1 MKAIITIIL
10 LSLSI
15 IQIKSDKPSQIIE
28 FANSKI
34 GCGYVWGAKGQ
45 ILTQSLLQSFKR

>member
-10 LSLSI
+10 LSLCI
-15 IQIKSDKPSQIIE
+15 IPIKSDEHSQVIQ

-34 GCGYVWGAKGQ
+34 GCGYVWGAKGHV
-45 ILTQSLLQSFKR
+45 LTQSALQS